1 MQDKKVI
8 GIIGA
13 MDEEVAG
20 LKELMSDVEVK
31 NVAGISFYEGILCD
45 KNVVVVKCG
54 VGKVN
59 AAMCTQVL
67 ADLYNVSA
75 IINTGVAGS
84 LNPEINIGDIVLA
97 TDTVEHDMDA
107 GGLGFAPGINP
118 DMDVNI
124 FKTDDYLYNTAKEAA
139 KNADLK
145 VSVFSGRIVSGDQF
159 ISGKEKKHWLTDT
172 FAGMCAEME
181 GAAIGHAAYLNNIPF
196 LVVRA
201 ISDKADDSAEMDYP
215 SFKDMAITNSI
226 SLITEIVKQY

>member
-1 MQDKKVI
+1 
-8 GIIGA
+8 
-13 MDEEVAG
+13 
-20 LKELMSDVEVK
+20 MSDVEVK
-31 NVAGISFYEGILCD
+31 NVAGMSFYEGILSD

-59 AAMCTQVL
+59 AVMCTQVL

-159 ISGKEKKHWLTDT
+159 ISDKDKKRWLTDT

-215 SFKDMAITNSI
+215 SFKDMAIANSI